1 MKSQLIHYSP
11 LEKEV
16 VSLFK
21 TNLTQ
26 AEIAKKLGIGKHI
39 HDFQSSQCTRCF
51 L

>member
-1 MKSQLIHYSP
+1 MKFKLIHYSP

-26 AEIAKKLGIGKHI
+26 AEIAKKLGIGETTVAYRIKRLEV
-39 HDFQSSQCTRCF
+39 SNA
-51 L
+51 